1 MSSKNRLQSERPGV
15 FRPTVSRGT
24 DGAVPEVKF
33 LSRQD
38 LESGISFSDYFIY
51 DQESGFIKST
61 QQVPVDY
68 SLFENHTFFNSAQ
81 TNVNV
86 AFNNI
91 INKYP
96 FDGTRRD
103 YEKYLNGLTGF
114 EKHVLD
120 QFPRNVGFVVFS
132 GSAGPANTDG
142 NNIEV
147 KDFSGAEFLGFSSDK
162 SGKSVLSL
170 NQESYTVE
178 SKLFLP
184 PIENGNEIICQKL
197 SGSNGYT
204 LAVSSSTST
213 ASASVVFAIRSGS
226 SSLVTSA
233 SLLKNQFNHVAIVY
247 DRNNEDGRLNFY
259 VDADLVASSSKT
271 SEFGEIDFRTS
282 SLFLGS
288 GSTHSGI
295 LDGDLDFIPDQ
306 TLSGALDEFRVF
318 REARTKD
325 QIKQNKERN
334 IFASNALRLYFKFNE
349 PTGSIGDNSIVLDS
363 SGKSLHSKI
372 TNYDIYNR
380 TTSSYS
386 ASLERE
392 DLKLNPILFP
402 KFGDVISLNENLLS
416 TASNYDKSNPNLITR
431 LVPEHYF
438 DEGKNFFAMNSV
450 DGELMLPYTGSSIP
464 GSGELGSSQV
474 LTAVLFTWA
483 KFFDELKII
492 TDQFSNLL
500 EPSYKESDGMSDA
513 FIKFLSNHYGLEPP
527 PIFTDSNANQ
537 FYHGADVTDSY
548 VNIDQSLQ
556 SIRNQIL
563 RRFLV
568 NINDI
573 STSKGTISSVK
584 SSLRALG
591 LDPDIIVKIKEY
603 GGPKKFELSD
613 MRVDRAV
620 IQPLLDFSGS
630 TNNQDLGSLTPQGFA
645 ATAPNLLTAFLSGS
659 RKEVGF
665 PEQNG
670 TMLNPRTA
678 EGGFHGVS
686 NSGKDGLFTS
696 GSWTYEGIYQFLAS
710 GSLILSQSAARIHV
724 TGNTAPSTVH
734 GVTANLVVMSGSVS
748 GSSPAVKLFVRASTG
763 SFSATAK
770 PPLELT
776 LTGVNVMDGD
786 KWNISFGRVRN
797 DDPIQLTLSSSYF
810 LRCAKSEAGRIFE
823 IHTTSSF
830 YKEDA
835 TGSLGIVYQNTG
847 TMNTSG
853 AFIVIGS
860 QSVNRATNFYLNDSG
875 ITDQARITY
884 FDGKVGQ
891 IRFWS
896 KALEVD
902 EWSEHVRNPNSAG
915 VKKPSE
921 NFNFEKTHT
930 GSFQRLRLDVSMD
943 QPVSA
948 SDSSGQIILTDFTQN
963 SLFATGSGFMAS
975 KTLFKYDKVLFTSL
989 PPAFD
994 DLENSNKIR
1003 PRSFVSASNI
1013 TEYNASPA
1021 PFHEIP
1027 PNELP
1032 QDDARFSIDFSVAGA
1047 LNDDIITMFA
1057 TLDEI
1062 DDAIGRPNLQFSPD
1076 YPDFQN
1082 LRDVYFNKLEKK
1094 VTFKQFFEFF
1104 KWFDTSV
1111 GTMIEQLVP
1120 KKTNFLGV
1128 NFVIEPHSLERSKLQ
1143 YQYQGQYVG
1152 EEFRTNLKGEIRL
1165 QQIAGRATKF

>member
-1 MSSKNRLQSERPGV
+1 MSSKNRLQSESPGV
-15 FRPTVSRGT
+15 FRPTVSRGA
-24 DGAVPEVKF
+24 DGVVPEVKF

-51 DQESGFIKST
+51 DQEAGFIKST
-61 QQVPVDY
+61 QQIPVDY

-81 TNVNV
+81 ANVNV
-86 AFNNI
+86 TFNNI

-96 FDGTRRD
+96 FDGSRQD

-114 EKHVLD
+114 ENYVLG
-120 QFPRNVGFVVFS
+120 QFPKNIGFVVFS
-132 GSAGPANTDG
+132 GSAGVNTTDG

-147 KDFSGAEFLGFSSDK
+147 KDFSGAEFLDFSSDK

-184 PIENGNEIICQKL
+184 PIENGNEVICQKI

-226 SSLVTSA
+226 SALITSA

-247 DRNNEDGRLNFY
+247 DRNVSDGRLKFY
-259 VDADLVASSSKT
+259 VDANLVASSSKT
-271 SEFGEIDFRTS
+271 AEFGEIDFKTS

-288 GSTHSGI
+288 GSTHSGV
-295 LDGDLDFIPDQ
+295 LDGDLDFIPNQ
-306 TLSGALDEFRVF
+306 TLSGALDEFRIF

-325 QIKQNKERN
+325 QIQENKERN
-334 IFASNALRLYFKFNE
+334 IFASKALRLYFKFNE
-349 PTGSIGDNSIVLDS
+349 PTGSIGNNAIVLDS

-372 TNYDIYNR
+372 SNYAIYNR

-386 ASLERE
+386 ASLDRE
-392 DLKLNPILFP
+392 ELKFNPVLFP
-402 KFGDVISLNENLLS
+402 KFGDVISLNEDLLS
-416 TASNYDKSNPNLITR
+416 SASSYDKSNPNLITR

-438 DEGKNFFAMNSV
+438 DEGKNYFALNSV
-450 DGELMLPYTGSSIP
+450 DGELVMPYSGSSMP
-464 GSGELGSSQV
+464 GSGELGTSQV
-474 LTAVLFTWA
+474 LSAILFTWA
-483 KFFDELKII
+483 KFFDELKIV

-500 EPSYKESDGMSDA
+500 EPSYKESDGISDA
-513 FIKFLSNHYGLEPP
+513 FVKFLSHHYGLEPP
-527 PIFTDSNANQ
+527 PIFSDASAGQ
-537 FYHGADVTDSY
+537 FYHGENVTDSY

-573 STSKGTISSVK
+573 KTSKGTLNSVK
-584 SSLRALG
+584 ASLRALG
-591 LDPDIIVKIKEY
+591 LDPDIIVRIKEY
-603 GGPKKFELSD
+603 GGPKKFDLSS
-613 MRVDRAV
+613 MRVNRAV
-620 IQPLLDFSGS
+620 IQPMLDFSGS
-630 TNNQDLGSLTPQGFA
+630 TNNQDLTTLTPQGFA
-645 ATAPNLLTAFLSGS
+645 ATAPNLVTAFLSGT

-670 TMLNPRTA
+670 TMIGANTVA
-678 EGGFHGVS
+678 GGVHGIS
-686 NSGKDGLFTS
+686 NSGNDGLLTS
-696 GSWTYEGIYQFLAS
+696 GSWTYEGIYQFQSS
-710 GSLILSQSAARIHV
+710 GSLVLSQSAARIHV
-724 TGNTAPSTVH
+724 TGTTSPATVH

-748 GSSPAVKLFVRASTG
+748 GSSPEVKLFVRSTSG

-776 LTGVNVMDGD
+776 LTGANVMDGD
-786 KWNISFGRVRN
+786 KWNLSFGRVRN
-797 DDPIQLTLSSSYF
+797 DDPTQLTLTSSYF
-810 LRCAKSEAGRIFE
+810 LRCAKSEGGRIFE

-830 YKEDA
+830 YKGDA
-835 TGSLGIVYQNTG
+835 TGSLGITYQNIG
-847 TMNTSG
+847 ALNTSG
-853 AFIVIGS
+853 AFVVIGS
-860 QSVNRATNFYLNDSG
+860 QSLNRATSFYLNDSD

-896 KALEVD
+896 KALAVD
-902 EWSEHVRNPNSAG
+902 EWSEHVRNPNSVG
-915 VKKPSE
+915 VITPTE
-921 NFNFEKTHT
+921 NFNFETTKS

-943 QPVSA
+943 QPISG
-948 SDSSGQIILTDFTQN
+948 SDSLGDILLTDFTQN
-963 SLFATGSGFMAS
+963 GLFATGSGFMAS
-975 KTLFKYDKVLFTSL
+975 RTLFKYDKVLFTSL

-994 DLENSNKIR
+994 DLENTNKIR

-1021 PFHEIP
+1021 PFYEIP

-1032 QDDARFSIDFSVAGA
+1032 QDDARFSIDFSVAAA

-1062 DDAIGRPNLQFSPD
+1062 DDAIGKPNLQFSPD

-1120 KKTNFLGV
+1120 KKTNFLGI

-1143 YQYQGQYVG
+1143 YQYQGQYIG
-1152 EEFRTNLKGEIRL
+1152 EEFRTNLKGEILL
-1165 QQIAGRATKF
+1165 QQISGRARKF